1 MDLKKEWKLWL
12 VETNKSGASVARDIG
27 QSTANLNKKIANDS
41 IRAVELANILEHYG
55 YTLKIVKR
63 EE

>member
-12 VETNKSGASVARDIG
+12 VETNQSGAGVARDIG
-27 QSTANLNKKIANDS
+27 QSSANLNKKIANDS

-55 YTLKIVKR
+55 YTLKIVKK
-63 EE
+63 ED